1 MGKHKHK
8 HKDKSEKHK
17 KSKKHKRKHS
27 SLSNSDAS
35 TEDEWVEK
43 VISTPNKEETTVDQS
58 EAKDRDEWMSLPS
71 NFLTTSNVE
80 RRKEKELLKRQE
92 KEREQYD
99 PRKNVREL
107 NPYWKDGG
115 DGLPQFKKPS
125 DEGGPSS
132 NRNSASSSSRSSN
145 WRKKQHT
152 SSETVTVVKVSERKE
167 DLIVTNVKEPSNVEQ
182 ISDKELNILAAKL
195 VKAEILGN
203 TKMIA
208 ELKEKL
214 EKAREMRSNASSS
227 TAQDTEVVLTRTDSK
242 GYSRPLKT
250 QSEYGESSRN
260 SRKKQKVETHAHGE
274 RIRYFPDDDKYSL
287 KQMFENEKFNSA
299 EDQNAEFMKLAGR
312 IAKNDDLDDV
322 FSDKIRRKESDE
334 KTDRRNRERA
344 IGEHQRTNQS
354 LENCGLCLQSEKMQK
369 HLMISMGETF
379 YLTLPPQEP
388 LTDGHCLLVP
398 LRHVPCA
405 TQLDENEW
413 EELMNFRKALTKMF
427 ASSDDD
433 IIFFE
438 TAMYLNRFPHMS
450 LHCVPLPREQGD
462 LAPIYF
468 KKAIDESETEWSSN
482 KKLVSLKGRDVRRAI
497 PKGLDYFSVSFGID
511 EGYAH
516 VIEDQRLFP
525 SNFAQEIIGG
535 MLDLHHSKWRN
546 PKRQSFEEQSKRVL
560 EFNKNWC
567 KFDPTIH

>member
-8 HKDKSEKHK
+8 HKNKSEKHK
-17 KSKKHKRKHS
+17 KSKKHKRRHS
-27 SLSNSDAS
+27 SSDSSDSS

-43 VISTPNKEETTVDQS
+43 VIPTSKKPENTVDDS
-58 EAKDRDEWMSLPS
+58 KDRDEWMSLPS
-71 NFLTTSNVE
+71 NFLTTSNAD

-115 DGLPQFKKPS
+115 EGLPQFKKPS
-125 DEGGPSS
+125 DEAAS
-132 NRNSASSSSRSSN
+132 NSHRSSASSSSRSSN
-145 WRKKQHT
+145 WRKKQPNSSTET
-152 SSETVTVVKVSERKE
+152 SKTVKISEKR
-167 DLIVTNVKEPSNVEQ
+167 DDIIVTNVKEASNAEPV
-182 ISDKELNILAAKL
+182 SDKELNVLAAKL

-203 TKMIA
+203 TKLMA

-214 EKAREMRSNASSS
+214 EKAREMRNNAPSS
-227 TAQDTEVVLTRTDSK
+227 TAQDDEVVLTRTDSK

-250 QSEYGESSRN
+250 QSEYGEGSRN

-274 RIRYFPDDDKYSL
+274 RIRYFPDDDKYTL

-299 EDQNAEFMKLAGR
+299 EDQNAEFLKLAGK

-334 KTDRRNRERA
+334 KMDRRNRERA
-344 IGEHQRTNQS
+344 IGEHQKTNQS
-354 LENCGLCLQSEKMQK
+354 LENCNLCLQSEKMQK

-379 YLTLPPQEP
+379 YLSLPSQEP

-433 IIFFE
+433 IVFFE

-450 LHCVPLPREQGD
+450 LQCVPLPREQGD

-497 PKGLDYFSVSFGID
+497 PKGLDYFSVSFGMD

-525 SNFAQEIIGG
+525 GNFAQEVIGG

-567 KFDPTIH
+567 NFDPTVQ